1 VTINNELPSPSY
13 QGSEGTHSSADP
25 HAAPSNGSPASDAHV
40 FFKPNKETTC
50 GIALGVKTKIA
61 ELTKSRHGVGLSLDA
76 NNLVTKV
83 GSKAAR
89 DGVMVGDR
97 IVAIDGEV
105 ISADKP
111 AAGILKGIAVGSTVQ
126 LKLLGERAA
135 VVVNA
140 VEPDGIAGTCG
151 LKVGHE
157 VISINDEP
165 VTSHQHG
172 TRLLKAAQGEVKI
185 SVAGS
190 AGSSSGSQAIEESTH
205 RLNTNSYLSR
215 HRGTRASQLVGDA
228 WLSGR
233 LLAQDNVESTK
244 DVPDSPCDEP
254 TSPRYLSI
262 GQMSSS
268 DL

>member
-1 VTINNELPSPSY
+1 MCVEQLRALVALKHALACENTTLRIVAINNELPSPSY

-111 AAGILKGIAVGSTVQ
+111 ASGILKGIAVGSTVQ

-135 VVVNA
+135 VGERRA
-140 VEPDGIAGTCG
+140 VGEEGGRGLEAPRAAARGAHREPARVRGAEGAPRLALRRQRCPQRHQRLVHGPDATDARRQEAIA
-151 LKVGHE
+151 L
-157 VISINDEP
+157 
-165 VTSHQHG
+165 
-172 TRLLKAAQGEVKI
+172 
-185 SVAGS
+185 
-190 AGSSSGSQAIEESTH
+190 
-205 RLNTNSYLSR
+205 
-215 HRGTRASQLVGDA
+215 GD
-228 WLSGR
+228 R
-233 LLAQDNVESTK
+233 
-244 DVPDSPCDEP
+244 
-254 TSPRYLSI
+254 
-262 GQMSSS
+262 
-268 DL
+268 